1 MLWDTDKLP
10 IIKHVLKLLYIRGLP
25 FGRPVVRGRGVSH
38 ISYIEQRSKIADIG
52 GEGGQFSAKNRGR
65 PLWKAPYVVLLKA
78 KKVCFQSFDDRFFQ
92 NVGIFFFFI
101 YSFLRSVYNHLQK
114 PIGLLHRP

>member
-52 GEGGQFSAKNRGR
+52 GEGGSIFGQKSRT
-65 PLWKAPYVVLLKA
+65 
-78 KKVCFQSFDDRFFQ
+78 SFME
-92 NVGIFFFFI
+92 G
-101 YSFLRSVYNHLQK
+101 
-114 PIGLLHRP
+114 P

>member
-65 PLWKAPYVVLLKA
+65 PLWKAP
-78 KKVCFQSFDDRFFQ
+78 
-92 NVGIFFFFI
+92 N
-101 YSFLRSVYNHLQK
+101 LQ
-114 PIGLLHRP
+114 